1 MPLYEYQCENCGER
15 FEVMQKF
22 SDEPLTVH
30 EKCGGKV
37 ERLLS
42 APAFQFKGS
51 GWYVTDYA
59 RGAKAATAN
68 NGEGKKADTPSS
80 TASSPSDSG
89 TTSSTSSDKASASS
103 DTKKE

>member
-1 MPLYEYQCENCGER
+1 MPLYEYQCGRCGKR

-30 EKCGGKV
+30 EECGGPV

-42 APAFQFKGS
+42 PPALQFKGS

-59 RGAKAATAN
+59 RSKNSPATNGKSESKTESKPETKSETKSETKPAAPA
-68 NGEGKKADTPSS
+68 
-80 TASSPSDSG
+80 
-89 TTSSTSSDKASASS
+89 SDK
-103 DTKKE
+103 